1 MRPVAGFTFN
11 QSDRLNR
18 VHMASTYPL
27 SSHFKAFGIGIV
39 VAIVGIVAYIQFG
52 ASAPSPLP
60 ADELPKVT
68 VYSSPTCACC
78 VEWVDHLRANG
89 FEVEKQNRNDMP
101 QVKAHYNV
109 PRELASC
116 HTGVVGGYVV
126 EGHVPATDLK
136 RLLAERPN
144 VAGITVPGMP
154 VGSPGME
161 RGDQKDPYN
170 VLTFTQDG
178 HASVFARYH
187 Q

>member
-1 MRPVAGFTFN
+1 
-11 QSDRLNR
+11 
-18 VHMASTYPL
+18 MASKYPL
-27 SSHFKAFGIGIV
+27 STHLKAFGIGIV
-39 VAIVGIVAYIQFG
+39 VAIVGILAYIQFS
-52 ASAPSPLP
+52 ASATPSISDAELP
-60 ADELPKVT
+60 AVT
-68 VYSSPTCACC
+68 VYSSPTCQCC
-78 VEWVDHLRANG
+78 SKWVDHLRANG
-89 FEVEKQNRNDMP
+89 FEVDEQNRNDMQ
-101 QVKAHYNV
+101 QVKQHYNV

-126 EGHVPATDLK
+126 EGHVPADDLK

-161 RGDQKDPYN
+161 QGNQQDPYN

-178 HASVFARYH
+178 NANVFARYN